1 MSPVAE
7 ILRWTG
13 RREGRPSGQIL
24 QKRLYWIWEGEMK
37 NVVFFD
43 LETQR
48 SFDEVGGRHHIQRM
62 GLSVAVTYS
71 TATGEYRYYTE
82 ENVDDLIEQLKAA
95 DLVVGFNVLSFDY
108 EVLRGYTDYPLKRL
122 PTVDML
128 ADIHRTLG
136 FRLSLD
142 SLANATLGLS
152 KSADGL
158 QAIRWWRQGKIK
170 ELMEYCKND
179 VGVTRQLYEFGRGHK
194 YVQYR
199 DRSRRIKKVPVN
211 W

>member
-1 MSPVAE
+1 M
-7 ILRWTG
+7 G
-13 RREGRPSGQIL
+13 
-24 QKRLYWIWEGEMK
+24 GEMK

-48 SFDEVGGRHHIQRM
+48 SFDEVGGRHNIKRM

-71 TATGEYRYYTE
+71 TATTEYHHYTE
-82 ENVDDLIEQLKAA
+82 ENVNDLIEELKAA
-95 DLVVGFNVLSFDY
+95 DLVVGFNVLNFDY
-108 EVLRGYTDYPLKRL
+108 EVLKAYTNYPLKRL

-128 ADIHRTLG
+128 AAIHRTLG

-142 SLANATLGLS
+142 SLASATLGLG

-158 QAIRWWRQGKIK
+158 QAIRWWRQGRVK
-170 ELMEYCKND
+170 ELMEYCTND
-179 VGVTRQLYEFGRGHK
+179 VDVTRQLYEFGREHK

-199 DRSRRIKKVPVN
+199 DRRWRIKKVPVN